1 MKRRA
6 RVNSIEIDLAE
17 LNAIHQSIRQ
27 VRLETADFASTEHR
41 QRCELED
48 AEEASRTRL
57 YKGFERRHK
66 DLVQLKLRSDQA
78 AKPPPM
84 VAMLGELFLKSKERI
99 DELRAAQEVLRRTQK
114 IQAIAKYKRQQ
125 HVRLRHARD
134 AQLSV
139 EVATREKLAD
149 ERHRRRDAL
158 DISEALLHDSRSLSA
173 CAIREQN
180 QIMRRKR
187 EEVREAELARLRQHV
202 AEERKHSSS
211 PSLFLQLPPLF
222 ARSGRSSASDA
233 QMASKLRREEGLRAT
248 PHLGSDDDQPY

>member
-41 QRCELED
+41 KRCELED
-48 AEEASRTRL
+48 AEEASRKRL

-99 DELRAAQEVLRRTQK
+99 DELRAAQEALRRTQK

-134 AQLSV
+134 VQLS
-139 EVATREKLAD
+139 
-149 ERHRRRDAL
+149 
-158 DISEALLHDSRSLSA
+158 
-173 CAIREQN
+173 
-180 QIMRRKR
+180 
-187 EEVREAELARLRQHV
+187 
-202 AEERKHSSS
+202 
-211 PSLFLQLPPLF
+211 
-222 ARSGRSSASDA
+222 
-233 QMASKLRREEGLRAT
+233 
-248 PHLGSDDDQPY
+248 